1 MSRIR
6 LIPFSI
12 FSTFRKAMAISPENF
27 NSSLLFYVLSLIVVL
42 MWVNALANRIRDY
55 GSNPWIAVFSLIPLA
70 NIGLA
75 LYYGIVQHKKKP
87 VSDNATDNS
96 DTSLAKAVY
105 NHTKDIAI
113 EVKPTIDDY
122 KQKHATSQIPVQS
135 EDINEAPAKD
145 TDLLNDDAIYEQVML
160 EIEED
165 KKVKATWA
173 RALAQSDGNKDR
185 AEALYIQFRIDT
197 IKTELETEKLRM
209 AKEDEEQNRLV
220 CEEIEKKLLVFLD
233 KNHLELNK
241 KISDTKIKANE
252 IGSIYDIYAEY
263 EGVDWHIVNNVLYA
277 DH

>member
-1 MSRIR
+1 
-6 LIPFSI
+6 
-12 FSTFRKAMAISPENF
+12 
-27 NSSLLFYVLSLIVVL
+27 

-87 VSDNATDNS
+87 VSDSAIDNS

-105 NHTKDIAI
+105 NHSKDIAA

-122 KQKHATSQIPVQS
+122 KQKHATSQIPVQN
-135 EDINEAPAKD
+135 EDINEAPDQD

-185 AEALYIQFRIDT
+185 AEALYIQYRVRAITDDA
-197 IKTELETEKLRM
+197 KAEKLRVKKKR
-209 AKEDEEQNRLV
+209 AEEELQNRLNN
-220 CEEIEKKLLVFLD
+220 KNDFNAYLKYNNLVFQ
-233 KNHLELNK
+233 KQ
-241 KISDTKIKANE
+241 ISDYKFLAAYSNSPIEVIVEFRNNKWEIIK
-252 IGSIYDIYAEY
+252 SY
-263 EGVDWHIVNNVLYA
+263 
-277 DH
+277 